1 MPSLLPCPLRVS
13 LRRVTRDACEQE
25 SVLTPPMRAVCCA
38 LLPTRRQLER
48 MMTRYNV
55 PTAYID
61 GRVVAGLAS
70 DEINAAKLSNVQLLE
85 CVANVDQVT
94 PDPILF
100 CMRLHS
106 PVCGAV
112 FHAYREY
119 PRCSAVLAAL

>member
-1 MPSLLPCPLRVS
+1 MHAQGSPVPLGSVC
-13 LRRVTRDACEQE
+13 VTQ
-25 SVLTPPMRAVCCA
+25 P
-38 LLPTRRQLER
+38 PTRRQLER

-94 PDPILF
+94 PDPLLF

-112 FHAYREY
+112 VHAYRGY
-119 PRCSAVLAAL
+119 LRCSAALVAL

>member
-1 MPSLLPCPLRVS
+1 VPLGSMYVTLP
-13 LRRVTRDACEQE
+13 
-25 SVLTPPMRAVCCA
+25 
-38 LLPTRRQLER
+38 PTRRQLER

-94 PDPILF
+94 PDPF
-100 CMRLHS
+100 CVMPASPHPDLWRCSPHS
-106 PVCGAV
+106 PGLPLLLCGPCCPVTSPGHAV
-112 FHAYREY
+112 RQ
-119 PRCSAVLAAL
+119 PRVGVLHV